1 MKKFLF
7 LFLLV
12 ECVFAARVK
21 DVARLEGAEDQA
33 LVGYG
38 LVVGLNGTG
47 DGSGSSF
54 TVQSTIN
61 MLRNLGIEVPSEKIR
76 LRNVAAVMVT
86 AKLSPF
92 HRKGSKI
99 DVTLSSM
106 GDAHSLEGGVL
117 LMTPLQTPD
126 GEVYALA
133 QGSLTVGGYSVQGK
147 KSSSMEAKGHVL
159 TAMLPAGATVQNP
172 LGNPL
177 IGVEEI
183 RYVLNEP
190 DYNSAVAMADAI
202 NKALGGTSAV
212 AEDAGSVKIK
222 IPEAQ
227 KNALPALLAKAEN
240 ASFSPSSSAKV
251 VLNERTGTVVVGNEV
266 KIMPVAIAHGGIKIV
281 IEDSSGVSQPAPKSA
296 GKTTPTTSEKIKV
309 TEEKN
314 QMQVLPQINTV
325 NQLADALNKMGLSPR
340 DIISIFE
347 AIKAAGALQGELVLM

>member
-1 MKKFLF
+1 MKKIILLLALF
-7 LFLLV
+7 HFSQ
-12 ECVFAARVK
+12 AARVK
-21 DVARLEGAEDQA
+21 DMARIEGAEEQP

-61 MLRNLGIEVPSEKIR
+61 MLRNLGIEVPSEKIK

-86 AKLSPF
+86 SKLSPY
-92 HRKGSKI
+92 HRKGSKL

-106 GDAHSLEGGVL
+106 GDARSLQGGVL

-133 QGSLTVGGYSVQGK
+133 QGNLTVGGYSVQAGK
-147 KSSSMEAKGHVL
+147 SGTMESKGHVL
-159 TAMLPAGATVQNP
+159 TAVLPAGATVQNA
-172 LGNPL
+172 LVNPL
-177 IGVEEI
+177 IGADEV

-202 NKALGGTSAV
+202 NKALGGTSAT

-227 KNALPALLAKAEN
+227 KATLPALLAKADN
-240 ASFSPSSSAKV
+240 ANFTPGTSAKV
-251 VLNERTGTVVVGNEV
+251 ILNERTGTVVVGSDV
-266 KIMPVAIAHGGIKIV
+266 RILPVAIAHGGIKIV
-281 IEDSSGVSQPAPKSA
+281 IQDSTAVSQPAPRTQGQTA
-296 GKTTPTTSEKIKV
+296 TTNNPTIKV

-347 AIKAAGALQGELVLM
+347 AIKQSGALQAELVVM